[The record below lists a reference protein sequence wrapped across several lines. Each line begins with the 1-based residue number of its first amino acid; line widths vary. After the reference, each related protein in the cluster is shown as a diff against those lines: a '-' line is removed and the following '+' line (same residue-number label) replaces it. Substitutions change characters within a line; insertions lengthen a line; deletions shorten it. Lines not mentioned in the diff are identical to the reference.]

1 VTKQAAVPSG
11 PGARV
16 APGPDGPR
24 VARGAGAAGD
34 AAVGA
39 SRAERSRAGVEP
51 CPSPDVVDA
60 RSVLLAPHPPHG
72 HHPAGARWADRDPV
86 TLEIA
91 GLTPLSTCDWPGRL
105 VATVFLQGCPWRCT
119 YCHNQSILDP
129 RTPGVIPWAD
139 VTALLAKR
147 HGLLDGV
154 VFSGGEPTRQAALVE
169 ACREVRD
176 AGFLVGL
183 HTSGA
188 YPNRL
193 AAVLPHVDWVGFD
206 VKAPA
211 RLYRDVTRVGTG
223 TRTADVAFAS
233 LRVLLDAVAARPL
246 DGPPLEVQ
254 VRTTVDPTVL
264 TPADV
269 AELTEVLAGL
279 GVTDHVLQE
288 ARPDGT
294 TAEYRHALAAARAR
308 DAATP

>member
-1 VTKQAAVPSG
+1 MSA
-11 PGARV
+11 
-16 APGPDGPR
+16 
-24 VARGAGAAGD
+24 D
-34 AAVGA
+34 AA
-39 SRAERSRAGVEP
+39 
-51 CPSPDVVDA
+51 DA
-60 RSVLLAPHPPHG
+60 RRVLVAQRAPHRAR
-72 HHPAGARWADRDPV
+72 PARHRDLGWADQAPE

-129 RTPGVIPWAD
+129 RAPGVIPWSD
-139 VTALLAKR
+139 VTALLDRR

-169 ACREVRD
+169 ACRTVRD

-188 YPNRL
+188 YPGRL
-193 AAVLPHVDWVGFD
+193 AAVLPYVDWVGFD

-211 RLYRDVTRVGTG
+211 RLYREVTRVGGST
-223 TRTADVAFAS
+223 TTADAAFTS
-233 LRVLLDAVAARPL
+233 LRVLLDAAAERPL
-246 DGPPLEVQ
+246 DGPPLDVQ

-264 TPADV
+264 TAADV
-269 AELTEVLAGL
+269 AELTAVLAEL

-294 TAEYRHALAAARAR
+294 TAEYRHALAAARAKG
-308 DAATP
+308 A